1 MIFDIFPPQKI
12 RQTKVIVGKDN
23 SSWKI
28 RLPQVLTFKE
38 FNYKQ
43 LMCISDVYALTRICT
58 FICSCVSSMI

>member
-28 RLPQVLTFKE
+28 RLSQVLTFKE
-38 FNYKQ
+38 FNYK
-43 LMCISDVYALTRICT
+43 
-58 FICSCVSSMI
+58 